1 MLPGPRILQLLVIW
15 LTVGSEITFAHEGH
29 QPLPTKGVQVDIEQ
43 GHITLSAQARAA
55 IGLEAVEVIVGDVD
69 SYLVT
74 YAETVAPW
82 QAKAFGS
89 AQIPGRITKLHSRP
103 GDLVSKGQVVAE
115 LSSRELETL
124 RLSYHQAKND
134 VALNRKLLDATGP
147 AAREGAVPQ
156 QRLDEIENALAQSL
170 NDLEIAKIRASI
182 LGLDAKKFDNAST
195 SDIAHLIRSPVSGK
209 IIHSDLTE
217 GKFVEAFEHLFEIVN
232 LDEVWVRI
240 QVLEKDIQHVAAA
253 QKVQLTLL
261 DQTKPIETTIDRIEV
276 ALDPQGQVCWAWA
289 TLAHTDVMPG
299 LVGSARIQTSTEP
312 KRLSV
317 PHRSVYSDG
326 LQSYVF
332 VEEASTKTSGEY
344 RKRNVKL
351 GRRTAS
357 GNPQHVEVL
366 QGDVYPGDRVVV
378 KGGHELSSLFFLGV
392 LKLSSEDRTR
402 LGIRTTRAEVRP
414 IATALNLA
422 AIATL
427 PSEARWT
434 ASSQLA
440 GTIHSHTLAPGKP
453 IAAGEVIM
461 QIASP
466 DFQNSQ
472 LDLLKTL
479 LDANLIRQRAERL
492 QQAGRDVFSRRALL
506 EMLNRADQLELK
518 AESLKRQLISMGLSS
533 AEVNSMAVD
542 RKILS
547 YLPIR
552 SPMDGYLVRFTGTL
566 GETVVANQALAEIQ
580 KLQDVWIEAQVPN
593 QDISSLSL
601 KDAGIVSV
609 LSMPSVRFPASV
621 SRVGPIVS
629 PTTRTQRIWLVPN
642 PAPENFVLRDGM
654 QLSLA
659 MNVNERVTSL
669 VVPNE
674 AILRDGLHAF
684 VFVQKADG
692 YLERR
697 RVTTGRTDG
706 QSTEVK
712 TGVNPGDEV
721 IVAGGRELQ
730 TAYASLR

>member
-1 MLPGPRILQLLVIW
+1 MLPGQRILQLLVIY
-15 LTVGSEITFAHEGH
+15 LALGFEITFAHEGH
-29 QPLPTKGVQVDIEQ
+29 QPLPTKGAQVDIEH
-43 GHITLSAQARAA
+43 GHIALSAQARAA
-55 IGLEAVEVIVGDVD
+55 IGLEAEEVIVGDVD
-69 SYLVT
+69 SYLIAYV
-74 YAETVAPW
+74 ETVAPW

-103 GDLVSKGQVVAE
+103 GDLVSEGQVVAE

-124 RLSYHQAKND
+124 RLSYLQAKND

-170 NDLEIAKIRASI
+170 NDLEIAKIRAST
-182 LGLDAKKFDNAST
+182 LGLDANAFDDVST
-195 SDIAHLIRSPVSGK
+195 SNIAHHIRSPVSGK
-209 IIHSDLTE
+209 IVHSDLTE

-240 QVLEKDIQHVAAA
+240 QVLEKDIQHVAAG

-261 DQTKPIETTIDRIEV
+261 DQAEPIETKIDRIDV

-289 TLAHTDVMPG
+289 TLAHKNVMPG

-326 LQSYVF
+326 LQNYVF
-332 VEEASTKTSGEY
+332 VEEASTKTSAEY

-351 GRRTAS
+351 GRRS
-357 GNPQHVEVL
+357 PSDNPQHVEVL

-392 LKLSSEDRTR
+392 LKLSSKDRAR

-422 AIATL
+422 ATATL
-427 PSEARWT
+427 PPEARWT

-453 IAAGEVIM
+453 IVAGEVIM
-461 QIASP
+461 KISSP
-466 DFQNSQ
+466 DFQNLQ

-479 LDANLIRQRAERL
+479 LDANLNRQRAERL
-492 QQAGRDVFSRRALL
+492 QQAGRDVFSRRTLL

-533 AEVNSMAVD
+533 AEVNSIAVD

-580 KLQDVWIEAQVPN
+580 KLEGIWIEAQVPS
-593 QDISSLSL
+593 QHISSISL
-601 KDAGIVSV
+601 KDDGIVSV
-609 LSMPSVRFPASV
+609 LSMPSVRFSATV
-621 SRVGPIVS
+621 LRVGPIVS

-642 PAPENFVLRDGM
+642 PAPEDFVLRNGM

-659 MNVNERVTSL
+659 MNVNERVPSL

-684 VFVQKADG
+684 VFVQKPLG

-712 TGVNPGDEV
+712 TGIDLGDEV